1 MAGAAPTLIQRAQ
14 NSWDAL
20 TPTQRI
26 LAGMVLAFSNFMVV
40 LDMTIANV
48 SVPHIAGDV
57 GVSADQG
64 TWVITSYAVAE
75 AICVPLTGWLAQ
87 RFGAVRV
94 FLWAMMGFAGFSLL
108 CGLSQTLQLLVV
120 ARIGQGL
127 CGGPIMPMS
136 QTLMVR
142 VFPPEKRAMSM
153 GLWAMTVIL
162 GPAMGP
168 IVGGMIS
175 DNYSWHWIFFI
186 NVPIGVIVTF
196 FGYIMLKP
204 VETETRH
211 VPIDKVGLA
220 LLVSWISCLQ
230 VLLDLGRDRD
240 WFADPGM
247 VMLGV
252 ASAIGFCAFVIWE
265 LTEEHPVVD
274 LRIFRHLGFT
284 TTVLTQALCFGAYFS
299 GVVVVPQWLQIT
311 LGYTATQAGI
321 VTALNAYA
329 ALIFSQVAAR
339 LLPRLDPRL
348 MISFGTFWMG
358 AMTFA
363 RVFWTSGHDMFTLG
377 IPMLLQGVGMPFM
390 FIPVTTMALS
400 AVRPEETASAA
411 GLQNFVR
418 TMASAIATSIVLT
431 VWTNAQSN
439 ARAMLVDRIHP
450 AATQHT
456 LTGMGLSPAQA
467 HGYISALVDKEASTI
482 AVDHAFL
489 VATCV
494 LFLASAIVW
503 LTPRVPLTRLSGDAT
518 GGH

>member
-1 MAGAAPTLIQRAQ
+1 MAGAATALGQRVR

-40 LDMTIANV
+40 LDMTVANV

-57 GVSADQG
+57 GVSSDQG

-108 CGLSQTLQLLVV
+108 CGLSQTLQMLVV

-186 NVPIGVIVTF
+186 NVPIGLVVTF
-196 FGYIMLKP
+196 FGYIMLTP

-220 LLVSWISCLQ
+220 LLVLWIGCLQ
-230 VLLDLGRDRD
+230 ILLDLGRDRD
-240 WFADPGM
+240 WFADPKM
-247 VMLGV
+247 TALGII
-252 ASAIGFCAFVIWE
+252 SAIGFCVFVIWE

-284 TTVLTQALCFGAYFS
+284 STVLTQSMCFGAYFS
-299 GVVVVPQWLQIT
+299 GVVV
-311 LGYTATQAGI
+311 
-321 VTALNAYA
+321 A
-329 ALIFSQVAAR
+329 A
-339 LLPRLDPRL
+339 D
-348 MISFGTFWMG
+348 
-358 AMTFA
+358 
-363 RVFWTSGHDMFTLG
+363 D
-377 IPMLLQGVGMPFM
+377 
-390 FIPVTTMALS
+390 
-400 AVRPEETASAA
+400 
-411 GLQNFVR
+411 GLFR
-418 TMASAIATSIVLT
+418 
-431 VWTNAQSN
+431 
-439 ARAMLVDRIHP
+439 
-450 AATQHT
+450 
-456 LTGMGLSPAQA
+456 
-467 HGYISALVDKEASTI
+467 
-482 AVDHAFL
+482 
-489 VATCV
+489 
-494 LFLASAIVW
+494 
-503 LTPRVPLTRLSGDAT
+503 DA
-518 GGH
+518 GGHYHRDECLCRADIQPGRRAAAAPAGPSADDQFRHGMDGVDDLGSRIVDQRA

>member
-1 MAGAAPTLIQRAQ
+1 MAGAATALGQRVR

-40 LDMTIANV
+40 LDMTVANV

-57 GVSADQG
+57 GVSSDQG

-108 CGLSQTLQLLVV
+108 CGLSQTLQMLVV

-186 NVPIGVIVTF
+186 NVPIGLVVTF
-196 FGYIMLKP
+196 FGYIMLTP

-220 LLVSWISCLQ
+220 LLVLWIGCLQ
-230 VLLDLGRDRD
+230 ILLDLGRDRD
-240 WFADPGM
+240 WFADPKM
-247 VMLGV
+247 TALGII
-252 ASAIGFCAFVIWE
+252 SAIGFCVFVIWE

-284 TTVLTQALCFGAYFS
+284 STVLTQSLCFGAYFS
-299 GVVVVPQWLQIT
+299 GVVVVPQWLQLT
-311 LGYTATQAGI
+311 MGYSATQAGI
-321 VTALNAYA
+321 ITAMNAYA

-348 MISFGTFWMG
+348 MISFGTAWMG
-358 AMTFA
+358 LMTLV
-363 RVFWTSGHDMFTLG
+363 RVTWTSGHDMFTLG
-377 IPMLLQGVGMPFM
+377 LPMLLQGVGMPFM

-431 VWTNAQSN
+431 IWTNAQSN
-439 ARAMLVDRIHP
+439 ARAMLAERIHP
-450 AATQHT
+450 AATQHA
-456 LTGMGLSPAQA
+456 LSGLGFSTAQA
-467 HGYISALVDKEASTI
+467 HGYISSLVDREASTI

-489 VATCV
+489 IATVV
-494 LFLASAIVW
+494 LFFASAIVW
-503 LTPRVPLTRLSGDAT
+503 LTPRVPLTRLSGDMP